1 MTRAERLL
9 LLAFFAVV
17 LSLLGGWEP
26 TAAAIGGVAGAGAG
40 VAVAGRSR
48 RLSERIDARL
58 GPDDSP
64 PPTGFAVRRPG
75 ARAGV
80 QVVVLGGLFVTTVF
94 VPFVG
99 DELFAGA
106 AAGVTALP
114 LVLTAARLR
123 R

>member
-1 MTRAERLL
+1 M
-9 LLAFFAVV
+9 
-17 LSLLGGWEP
+17 
-26 TAAAIGGVAGAGAG
+26 
-40 VAVAGRSR
+40 
-48 RLSERIDARL
+48 
-58 GPDDSP
+58 
-64 PPTGFAVRRPG
+64 
-75 ARAGV
+75 

-114 LVLTAARLR
+114 LVVTAARLR

>member
-9 LLAFFAVV
+9 LLLFFAAV
-17 LSLLGGWEP
+17 LSVLGGWEP
-26 TAAAIGGVAGAGAG
+26 TATAIGGVVGAGAG
-40 VAVAGRSR
+40 VAAAGRVKR
-48 RLSERIDARL
+48 VRERVDARI
-58 GPDDSP
+58 GPDDTPAS
-64 PPTGFAVRRPG
+64 GFALRRPA

-80 QVVVLGGLFVTTVF
+80 HVVVLGGLFVTTVF

-99 DELFAGA
+99 DEVWAGSSA
-106 AAGVTALP
+106 AVTAFP

>member
-1 MTRAERLL
+1 MTRAERLVL
-9 LLAFFAVV
+9 MLFFAAV
-17 LSLLGGWEP
+17 LTVLGGWEQA
-26 TAAAIGGVAGAGAG
+26 AAAIGSAAGAGAG
-40 VAVAGRSR
+40 VVVAGRSK
-48 RLSERIDARL
+48 RLTERIDAKL
-58 GPDDSP
+58 GPEDSP
-64 PPTGFAVRRPG
+64 APTGFVVRRPV

-80 QVVVLGGLFVTTVF
+80 HVVVLGGLFVTTIF

-106 AAGVTALP
+106 AAGVTAFP